1 MVAELC
7 PLPSGL
13 PTFYQLFSAP
23 RRCYVIQALRASDSE
38 TFAVRELARAVAAAE
53 TAGNS
58 QVVTNGQY
66 RNVYNALTQTH
77 LSKLAAEEVIEYDTN
92 RKVIAAGVN
101 LRMAHRLLALTRSMY
116 RVQEIGVRDTPWRVD
131 CNG

>member
-13 PTFYQLFSAP
+13 PAFYHLFSAP
-23 RRCYVIQALRASDSE
+23 RRCYVIQVLRASDGE
-38 TFAVRELARAVAAAE
+38 TLAVREVARAIAVTE

-58 QVVTNGQY
+58 NVVRNGQY

-77 LSKLAAEEVIEYDTN
+77 LAKLAAESIIEYDAS
-92 RKVIAAGVN
+92 RKVIAPGVN
-101 LRMAHRLLALTRSMY
+101 LQTAHRILALNRSMY
-116 RVQEIGVRDTPWRVD
+116 RVQEIGHRETPWRVD
-131 CNG
+131 CSG

>member
-13 PTFYQLFSAP
+13 SAFYQLFSAP

-38 TFAVRELARAVAAAE
+38 TLAVRELARAVAAAE
-53 TAGNS
+53 TAGSS

-77 LSKLAAEEVIEYDTN
+77 LSKLAAEGVIEYDTN
-92 RKVIAAGVN
+92 RKVITAGGN
-101 LRMAHRLLALTRSMY
+101 LRTAHRLLALTRSMY
-116 RVQEIGVRDTPWRVD
+116 RVHKGDVRKTPWRVD

>member
-1 MVAELC
+1 
-7 PLPSGL
+7 
-13 PTFYQLFSAP
+13 
-23 RRCYVIQALRASDSE
+23 VIQALRASDSE
-38 TFAVRELARAVAAAE
+38 TLAVRELARAVAAAE